1 MKLQQ
6 GQVWKREGEYLR
18 IIVLQ
23 RLAVEYK
30 STLDPKVKEGT
41 HIRATKKE
49 FCRLLKGATLLPAV
63 ALPGVKSAPPAAKP
77 PAAPAPAAPAGDA
90 AA

>member
-63 ALPGVKSAPPAAKP
+63 ALPGVKP